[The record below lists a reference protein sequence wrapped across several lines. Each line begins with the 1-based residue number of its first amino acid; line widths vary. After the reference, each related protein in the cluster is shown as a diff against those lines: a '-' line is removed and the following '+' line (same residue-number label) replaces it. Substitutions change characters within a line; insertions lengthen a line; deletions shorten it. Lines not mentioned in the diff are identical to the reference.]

1 MAGASGQEL
10 LFEVRRKL
18 TAIGIETQF
27 SARGDTLKGTLAL
40 QGAQIVP
47 NPLGEVPIEQIA
59 FTVEGNG
66 VLRFDQPEPARGL
79 QVAEALALASTDEL
93 AETLRDAVDA
103 RAARLRGHALR
114 LSTLG
119 MEYELDA
126 ERLALTA
133 RLDLGQLGVAELDS
147 NGERVIARELVDAS
161 GSKRK
166 SFDELELDLE
176 SFEDRLDLE
185 LFITPHAE
193 ALVPDRAA
201 QSIVSGHLAP
211 DMHPT
216 PDLDVDG
223 VLDTEDELELE
234 PEFELE
240 LDGELGALVAGLP
253 PPTMGQIWVME
264 VRVESDDGEEIRY
277 KGVNIAGGT
286 YGAPRVLPKIAFEA
300 TYTADPRNRK
310 SHRMR
315 VQISSVDD
323 ENVHYVKLD
332 ARLRP
337 VGPERSVSA
346 VGFLANFMLDAAAI

>member
-1 MAGASGQEL
+1 MLPVRASGQEL
-10 LFEVRRKL
+10 LFELRRKL
-18 TAIGIETQF
+18 SAIGIETQF
-27 SARGDTLKGTLAL
+27 SARGDTLKGKLAL
-40 QGAQIVP
+40 EGAQVIP
-47 NPLGEVPIEQIA
+47 NPLGEAPIDRIT
-59 FTVEGNG
+59 FSIDHDGM
-66 VLRFDQPEPARGL
+66 LHIDQPEPAHGL
-79 QVAEALALASTDEL
+79 KVPEVVSFASVDEL
-93 AETLRDAVDA
+93 AEALRDAVDA

-133 RLDLGQLGVAELDS
+133 RVDLGHLGVAELDS

-211 DMHPT
+211 AMHAT
-216 PDLDVDG
+216 PDVDS
-223 VLDTEDELELE
+223 VLNTEDELELE
-234 PEFELE
+234 PEFEIE
-240 LDGELGALVAGLP
+240 LDDELGTLVAGLP
-253 PPTMGQIWVME
+253 PPRLGQMWAME

-277 KGVNIAGGT
+277 KGVNVAGGT
-286 YGAPRVLPKIAFEA
+286 YGAPRVLPKIAFEV
-300 TYTADPRNRK
+300 TYIADKKNQQ

-332 ARLRP
+332 AQLRP

-346 VGFLANFMLDAAAI
+346 VGFLANFVLDAGAI